1 MQVLDRQIAY
11 FQQHQT
17 ELAEEHHG
25 EFVLIHD
32 ESIEGFYESEL
43 DAYTAAKRRYDAGTF
58 LIRQCLR
65 PEEETTQTFHSRIA
79 I

>member
-58 LIRQCLR
+58 LIGNALDLKKRR
-65 PEEETTQTFHSRIA
+65 PKRFHSRIA

>member
-1 MQVLDRQIAY
+1 MQVLDRQIMY
-11 FQQHQT
+11 FQQHQA

-43 DAYTAAKRRYDAGTF
+43 DAYTTAKRHYDAGTF
-58 LIRQCLR
+58 LIRQCLK